1 MFSNI
6 SVIEYGYSP
15 SFHFKYDLASATV
28 YYLLYAHD
36 QANWVRLGSLMVLGS
51 VSHLGG
57 SSGHDKTWYQSTRF
71 KSSRM
76 SEKAAL
82 SRVLFMGVK
91 CTTSNEREAMKCLR
105 KNFTFLLHLSC
116 VGYDLIPF

>member
-1 MFSNI
+1 
-6 SVIEYGYSP
+6 
-15 SFHFKYDLASATV
+15 
-28 YYLLYAHD
+28 
-36 QANWVRLGSLMVLGS
+36 MVLGS

-57 SSGHDKTWYQSTRF
+57 SSGHDKTCYHITKF
-71 KSSRM
+71 KSPMTFGKS
-76 SEKAAL
+76 AL